1 MIECE
6 KQETIP
12 QWAKKIASMRRQLR
26 ISQAELARRLECSAM
41 TVSRWERGQL
51 APSADYYIQLGRL
64 AKKSDRWFFWERAG
78 LQVGDVLSV
87 VPHEPPKG
95 FPKMALPDLED
106 AAAGTGEQRTTSKNA
121 HVVPIPLLKAVA
133 GTPGCAGD
141 KRLSLHQ
148 IPAQEMVG
156 APYQWCPNPAY
167 TSLVRVRGHSMEPLI
182 RDGDIVAVDSLQTD
196 RSKLDGKILIVSS
209 EEKGLCVTRFRRF
222 PTVDVLEPESREYQA
237 IILGKN
243 SGWRIV
249 ARVLWWITSAP

>member
-1 MIECE
+1 MMARE

-12 QWAKKIASMRRQLR
+12 QWAKKIASLRRQLR

-41 TVSRWERGQL
+41 TVSRWERGRL

-64 AKKSDRWFFWERAG
+64 ANKSDRWFFWERAG
-78 LQVGDVLSV
+78 LQVGDVLNV
-87 VPHEPPKG
+87 LPPKG
-95 FPKMALPDLED
+95 FPKMPRPELED
-106 AAAGTGEQRTTSKNA
+106 AAAGSGEQRRASKTPP
-121 HVVPIPLLKAVA
+121 VVPIPLLKAVA

-141 KRLSLHQ
+141 KRLSLQQ
-148 IPAQEMVG
+148 IPAQEIVG
-156 APYQWCPNPAY
+156 APHQWCPNPAY

-222 PTVDVLEPESREYQA
+222 PTVDVLEPENREYQA
-237 IILGKN
+237 IVLGKN